1 MRKTTWLSNQ
11 FLIAMPSLTDP
22 NFYRSVTYM
31 CEHNAEG
38 AMGIVIN
45 QPLEL
50 TFGDVLQEMSLETA
64 DDELRKQAIYLGG
77 PVQPDRGFVIHSPLG
92 SWDSTLRVTADIG
105 VTASRDIIAAI
116 AAKQGP
122 QRSLI
127 ALGYASWGAGQL
139 ERELSENTW
148 LTGPADSEIIF
159 DMPVARRWRAA
170 ASLVGVDLA
179 TISTDI
185 GHA

>member
-1 MRKTTWLSNQ
+1 MSTATWLTNQ
-11 FLIAMPSLTDP
+11 FLIAMPSLMDP
-22 NFYRSVTYM
+22 NFYRTVTYI

-45 QPLEL
+45 QALEL
-50 TFGDVLQEMSLETA
+50 SFGDVLQEMDLQT
-64 DDELRKQAIYLGG
+64 DDELLAKRMVLLGG

-92 SWDSTLRVTADIG
+92 HWESTLQVTDDIG
-105 VTASRDIIAAI
+105 VTASRDIITALAE
-116 AAKQGP
+116 QNGP
-122 QRSLI
+122 ERSVI

-139 ERELSENTW
+139 EQELSENTW
-148 LTGPADSEIIF
+148 LTGPIDTAIIF
-159 DMPVARRWRAA
+159 DLPVAQRWQAA
-170 ASLVGVDLA
+170 ASLVGVDLK

>member
-1 MRKTTWLSNQ
+1 MSNATWLTNQ
-11 FLIAMPSLTDP
+11 FLIAMPSLMDP
-22 NFYRSVTYM
+22 NFYRTVTYV

-45 QPLEL
+45 QPLDL
-50 TFGDVLQEMSLETA
+50 IFADVLREMDLAT
-64 DDELRKQAIYLGG
+64 DDDKLANQVIFLGG
-77 PVQPDRGFVIHSPLG
+77 PVQPDRGFVVHRPLG
-92 SWDSTLRVTADIG
+92 SWDSTLQVTEDIG

-116 AAKQGP
+116 AAHHGP
-122 QRSLI
+122 MCNII

-139 ERELSENTW
+139 EHELSENTW
-148 LTGPADSEIIF
+148 LTGPADATIIF
-159 DMPVARRWRAA
+159 DMPVAQRWQAA
-170 ASLVGVDLA
+170 ASLVGVDLK